1 MNNHTFEKL
10 NSLPMRKLFLIILF
24 GSTAL
29 ANAQSLQKIGYAE
42 TEYIMSQ
49 LPEFKKLDGELKTHY
64 SQLQDQMKLKY
75 DEFQAKL
82 NSFKA
87 LPGSTPDAI
96 KADKEQELATLQQSL
111 EKFKNDAQT
120 SYQKKQNDLLD
131 PVYKRIGNAIEQV
144 AKENGFTFIINHRF
158 DNEGQVLLSWDEK
171 FNISDLVLKKL
182 GVVPIPR
189 PALKIN

>member
-1 MNNHTFEKL
+1 
-10 NSLPMRKLFLIILF
+10 MRKLFLILLF
-24 GSTAL
+24 GSTL
-29 ANAQSLQKIGYAE
+29 LTKAQSVQKIGYAE
-42 TEYIMSQ
+42 TDYIMSQ
-49 LPEFKKLDGELKTHY
+49 LPEFKKMDSELKTHY

-75 DEFQAKL
+75 DEFEAKMK
-82 NSFKA
+82 SFKA
-87 LPGSTPDAI
+87 MPASTPDAI
-96 KADKEQELATLQQSL
+96 RADKEHELATLQQSL

-144 AKENGFTFIINHRF
+144 AKENGFAFIINHRF
-158 DNEGQVLLSWDEK
+158 DTEGQVLLSWDEK

>member
-1 MNNHTFEKL
+1 
-10 NSLPMRKLFLIILF
+10 MRILFLITLL
-24 GSTAL
+24 GSTLL
-29 ANAQSLQKIGYAE
+29 AKAQPVQKIGYAE
-42 TEYIMSQ
+42 TDYIMSQ
-49 LPEFKKLDGELKTHY
+49 LPEFKKLDSELKTHY
-64 SQLQDQMKLKY
+64 SQLENEMKLKY
-75 DEFQAKL
+75 EEFQAKMK
-82 NSFKA
+82 SFEA
-87 LPGSTPDAI
+87 MPASTPDAI
-96 KADKEQELATLQQSL
+96 KTDRRHELTTLQQSL